1 VASTDL
7 RWKKAM
13 GAVGRMSQKSNGLGT
28 VGQKETGPDAN
39 KIKKKENKMGG
50 LRWLLGRIQVGPQRK
65 K

>member
-1 VASTDL
+1 
-7 RWKKAM
+7 M
-13 GAVGRMSQKSNGLGT
+13 GAVGRIEPK
-28 VGQKETGPDAN
+28 VEWGPDAN

>member
-1 VASTDL
+1 
-7 RWKKAM
+7 M